1 MVNNGA
7 VIYASQPTTAIIPGV
22 TTKYIEEEID
32 LENVPLNGGTLI
44 KAIALSSDPYM
55 RYRMRDISIPMF
67 CPALHLGQV

>member
-1 MVNNGA
+1 MVKNGA
-7 VIYASQPTTAIIPGV
+7 VIYASQPTAAIVPGE

-55 RYRMRDISIPMF
+55 RYRMRDLSIPMF
-67 CPALHLGQV
+67 CPALHPGQV